1 MFNPLQASV
10 ATVLPGLVVMSRMY
24 VILAQTG
31 AQLLRLQTES
41 VCYALAE
48 NARVFGTLAPAYLP
62 GNGAATGRL
71 FPGLLPEAARL
82 TDMNHVYTDTLAQWS
97 ASLSS
102 LVGESL
108 ETCLVAGR
116 TFDEGISGT
125 LPGRQA
131 TPGSQDRRVAS
142 VVIDFPD
149 RRSEDMKRAM
159 ASNAS
164 RKRPTTKN
172 TTGGR

>member
-10 ATVLPGLVVMSRMY
+10 ATVLPGLVVISRMY

-48 NARVFGTLAPAYLP
+48 NARLFGALGLAYVP

-71 FPGLLPEAARL
+71 FPGLVPEVARL
-82 TDMNHVYTDTLAQWS
+82 TDMNHAYADTLAQWS
-97 ASLSS
+97 ASMSN
-102 LVGESL
+102 LVGDAL
-108 ETCLVAGR
+108 ETCLVVGR

-125 LPGRQA
+125 LPRRQA
-131 TPGSQDRRVAS
+131 TPSAQDRRVAS

-164 RKRPTTKN
+164 RKRPATKN
-172 TTGGR
+172 TGGG